1 MNAVHKAITNRS
13 PIADLRG
20 SSPGFWLEIEVAGDA
35 PRLLSAVKNTTLL
48 VTIHDCEPCMY
59 VQEGRPPKPILRSF
73 TALQSIRTLAPE
85 HLDAA
90 IALRD
95 EVSGIMR
102 HAAAA
107 REAVVRVRAE
117 TVLGD
122 LADDWVENGRR
133 MNYTPWASFFDANDH
148 WLNLVELDFLEANLD
163 QYRELRMKSLEEEQR
178 YRADWAF
185 PFQVRI
191 GEDDNGTE
199 SPTE

>member
-1 MNAVHKAITNRS
+1 MDKRTGDLHLRVVLAGEPSRVRS
-13 PIADLRG
+13 AFNSRFVPYAERASIKHHWRLRFTKRSRYF
-20 SSPGFWLEIEVAGDA
+20 SSGV
-35 PRLLSAVKNTTLL
+35 
-48 VTIHDCEPCMY
+48 
-59 VQEGRPPKPILRSF
+59 
-73 TALQSIRTLAPE
+73 
-85 HLDAA
+85 

-95 EVSGIMR
+95 EVSGIVR

-107 REAVVRVRAE
+107 REAVVRVGAE

-122 LADDWVENGRR
+122 LADDWVKNGRR

-191 GEDDNGTE
+191 GEDDNATE
-199 SPTE
+199 SPTD